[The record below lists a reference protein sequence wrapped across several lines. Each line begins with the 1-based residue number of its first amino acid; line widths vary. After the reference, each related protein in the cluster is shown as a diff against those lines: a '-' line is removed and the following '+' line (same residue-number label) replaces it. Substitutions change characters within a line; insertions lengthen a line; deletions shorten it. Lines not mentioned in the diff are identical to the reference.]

1 MFIER
6 TEKIE
11 KQLEAGKVLAIFG
24 PRQSGK
30 TSLIRKYLEQ
40 GTQKY
45 RLYQGDDLSVQE
57 LFSVAR
63 MDRLRAGIG
72 DIDLL
77 VIDEAQVI
85 PNIGTVLKLIVD
97 AYPALSIII
106 SGSSSFELSQ
116 KIGEPL
122 VGRYNDI
129 HLYPLSFAEFRESQL
144 FDPLLFPDV
153 IMRYGGY
160 PAVATAGSDEG
171 KTDTLRKLVE
181 GYLLK
186 DILSFDRLK
195 KPDALVKLLTL
206 LAHQIGSEVSVHE
219 LCTILGVPRTT
230 VTHYLDLL
238 ERSFVIFPLGAFS
251 NNLRNEVVKKKK
263 YYFYDLG
270 IRNMLVKNF
279 SELRGR
285 ADIGGLWENFLVLE
299 RKKLLGTQ
307 RFYGSTHFWRLTSGS
322 EVDYVE
328 YVNGIPHGYE
338 FSYSNTGKKRIPM
351 SWKESYPNASWEN
364 VHKENYLDFL
374 AQEKNKKK

>member
-11 KQLEAGKVLAIFG
+11 KKLEAGKVLAIYG

-40 GTQKY
+40 SDKKY
-45 RLYQGDDLSVQE
+45 RFYQGDDLSVQE
-57 LFSVAR
+57 LFSIAR
-63 MDRLRAGIG
+63 MDRLKAGIG

-85 PNIGTVLKLIVD
+85 PNIGSVLKLIVD
-97 AYPALSIII
+97 SNPQLSVII

-129 HLYPLSFAEFRESQL
+129 HLYPLSHAEIQSSSL
-144 FDPLLFPDV
+144 FDSILFPDV

-160 PAVATAGSDEG
+160 PAVVTAKSEEE

-181 GYLLK
+181 SYLLK

-195 KPDALVKLLTL
+195 KPDVLVKLLTL
-206 LAHQIGSEVSVHE
+206 LAHQIGSEVSINE
-219 LCTILGVPRTT
+219 LGVILGVPRTT

-238 ERSFVIFPLGAFS
+238 ERSFVIFSLGAFS

-270 IRNMLVKNF
+270 IRNMLIKNF
-279 SELRGR
+279 SELHGR

-299 RKKLLGTQ
+299 RKKMLEAEH
-307 RFYGSTHFWRLTSGS
+307 FYGSTHFWRLTSGS

-328 YVNGIPHGYE
+328 YINGIPSGYE
-338 FSYSNTGKKRIPM
+338 FSYSNTRKKRIPV
-351 SWKESYPNASWEN
+351 SWKESYPNADWKI

-374 AQEKNKKK
+374 T

>member
-6 TEKIE
+6 TERIE

-40 GTQKY
+40 SRKKY

-63 MDRLRAGIG
+63 MDRLNAGIG

-85 PNIGTVLKLIVD
+85 PNIGAVLKLIVD
-97 AYPALSIII
+97 AYPSLSIII

-129 HLYPLSFAEFRESQL
+129 HLYPLSFAEFRGSPL
-144 FDPLLFPDV
+144 FDPILFPDV

-160 PAVATAGSDEG
+160 PAVATAGSDEE

-195 KPDALVKLLTL
+195 KPDVLVKLLTL

-219 LCTILGVPRTT
+219 LGVILGVPRTT
-230 VTHYLDLL
+230 VTHYLELL

-299 RKKLLGTQ
+299 RKKLLAAQ

-328 YVNGIPHGYE
+328 YVNGASCGYE
-338 FSYSNTGKKRIPM
+338 FSYSNTGKKRIPA